1 MTLDNL
7 IRTSYGIEDCLFA
20 LHDFDRERALKS
32 LIVAE
37 QEGVGF
43 EEFIE
48 KHREYLK
55 SKNCS
60 KEHIEKQI
68 KKVKKIKSYF
78 RLD

>member
-7 IRTSYGIEDCLFA
+7 IKTSYGIDDCLFA

-37 QEGVGF
+37 EEGVGF
-43 EEFIE
+43 GEFIE
-48 KHREYLK
+48 KHIAYLK

-60 KEHIEKQI
+60 EEHIKKQI
-68 KKVKKIKSYF
+68 KRVKKIKSYF